1 MVMQSN
7 LSRAAAMHPPGS
19 ATSARGGHRP
29 IPPKRFEGKVVL
41 VTGGTSGIGL
51 ALAEAFL
58 REGAKVAVCAR
69 TRASLDVFRDAHP
82 EALAIDGD
90 VRDPDTQ
97 PLLFDQ
103 VAARFGRLDVFV
115 SNAGRLVERDFGQER
130 VGPDEIAAEFE
141 LNLVAPVQLTA
152 LALARWPRLEA
163 LVFVSSGYAL
173 VSPRRAPT
181 YGAAKAGLHGF
192 AEGLRRQLAGRG
204 THVLEVLPPVVDTP
218 ATAHRAV
225 KKVSPET
232 VAAATLDALVQR
244 KSVALIGAIRFL
256 PALLR
261 LAPKAV
267 QRLIAET

>member
-1 MVMQSN
+1 VE
-7 LSRAAAMHPPGS
+7 
-19 ATSARGGHRP
+19 AR
-29 IPPKRFEGKVVL
+29 RFAGKVVL

-51 ALAEAFL
+51 AMAEAFL
-58 REGAKVAVCAR
+58 REGAQVAVCAR
-69 TRASLDVFRDAHP
+69 SKAGLEAFGAAHP
-82 EALAIDGD
+82 RALTIAAD
-90 VRDPDTQ
+90 VRDPAAQ
-97 PLLFDQ
+97 MVMFEQ
-103 VAARFGRLDVFV
+103 VAVRFGRLDILV
-115 SNAGRLVERDFGQER
+115 SNAGRLVERDFANDTPQPE
-130 VGPDEIAAEFE
+130 EIGAEFA

-152 LALARWPRLEA
+152 MAVAAWPSLEA

-192 AEGLRRQLAGRG
+192 AEGLRRQFRPGG

-225 KKVSPET
+225 RKVSPEA
-232 VAAATLDALVQR
+232 VASAALDALAERRPQ
-244 KSVALIGAIRFL
+244 ALVGATRFL

-267 QRLIAET
+267 RRMVAET